1 MQGFAVLLISFE
13 NNRLLGNEIGT
24 GSKRR
29 HGSRVYGC
37 DGNKCCGQKETREQE
52 REKLTHLTSR
62 THGMVTVHVNKLAFS
77 FG

>member
-29 HGSRVYGC
+29 HSSRVYGC
-37 DGNKCCGQKETREQE
+37 DGNKCCGQKEAREQ
-52 REKLTHLTSR
+52 
-62 THGMVTVHVNKLAFS
+62 
-77 FG
+77 